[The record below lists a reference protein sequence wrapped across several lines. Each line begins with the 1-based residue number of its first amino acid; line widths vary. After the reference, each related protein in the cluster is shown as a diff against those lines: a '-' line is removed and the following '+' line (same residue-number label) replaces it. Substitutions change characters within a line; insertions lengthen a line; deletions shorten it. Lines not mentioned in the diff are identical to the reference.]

1 MMYTMEERAKI
12 YANLDKIK
20 EYLEALCPQLRD
32 KVTVDFGPVRTYAN
46 FDREKSY
53 HITVSK
59 DGVYGRT
66 GGLGLDFD
74 KASMKSSSRCTAYEQ
89 LDYAVALIQN
99 WQTVKTTVNN
109 AIKNQ
114 KQMLADIDN
123 FEI

>member
-1 MMYTMEERAKI
+1 MMYTREEKAKI
-12 YANLDKIK
+12 HENLDKIK
-20 EYLEALCPQLRD
+20 AYLEEMCPQLRD
-32 KVTVDFGPVRTYAN
+32 KVTVDFGPVKTYAN
-46 FDREKSY
+46 FDREKAY

-66 GGLGLDFD
+66 GGLGIDFD
-74 KASMKSSSRCTAYEQ
+74 KTDKGSSTRATAYEQ
-89 LDYAVALIQN
+89 LDYAVSLIQN
-99 WQTVKTTVNN
+99 WSIVKSTVNN